1 MTTVSVIIPVFNDA
15 AYIGEALSSA
25 LGQTHAPFELIVVD
39 DGSTDGSAD
48 VARSFGDAV
57 TVISQPNGGISSGR
71 NTGLAAATGEVI
83 AFLDAD
89 DIWPLDSIALR
100 LAPMEADPGLSG
112 AYGLVDHF
120 LSPDLDE
127 ERRARLHCPEGLSPA
142 RFAGA
147 MLIRREMFDR
157 IGAFDTTLKVG
168 EMIDW
173 AARFSDSGA
182 KAALVEALV
191 MSRRIHGGN
200 TMISER
206 SSHGDYLK
214 ALRASLARKAA
225 AKSAE
230 TPA

>member
-1 MTTVSVIIPVFNDA
+1 MSSVSVIIPVFNDV
-15 AYIGEALSSA
+15 AYIEEALRSA
-25 LGQTHAPFELIVVD
+25 LGQTHAPFEVIVVD

-48 VARSFGDAV
+48 VARGFGDAV
-57 TVISQPNGGISSGR
+57 TVLSQANGGISAAR
-71 NTGLAAATGEVI
+71 NAGLAAATGEVI

-100 LAPMEADPGLSG
+100 LAPMQADPALAG
-112 AYGLVDHF
+112 AFGLVDHF
-120 LSPDLDE
+120 LSPDMDA
-127 ERRARLHCPEGLSPA
+127 ERRAQLHCPEGLSPA

-147 MLIRREMFDR
+147 MLIRREVFDR
-157 IGAFDTTLKVG
+157 IGVFDTGLKVG

-173 AARFSDSGA
+173 AARLNDSGA
-182 KAALVEALV
+182 KVALVEALV

-206 SSHGDYLK
+206 TSHGDYLK

-225 AKSAE
+225 AKASE